1 MPSNF
6 LVKRDDLAITRLE
19 GADSVR
25 AGDGEA
31 VIRVDRFAL
40 TANNI
45 TYGVAGDII
54 GYWNFFPAVTD
65 WGRIPVW
72 GIGTVVESEI
82 PGVEVGARY
91 YGYFPMSDELL
102 VKPERVGPRGFTDA
116 AEHRAELPVVYNQY
130 SLMNEEN
137 GFVPAFD
144 NHYMIYRPLFTTSFV
159 LDDYLADNDF
169 FGASAVILGSA
180 SSKTAFGLA
189 FMLKRREGIKVI
201 GLTSPGNAD
210 FVRDLGLYDEVLTY
224 DEVESL
230 PLAPSAYVDMAG
242 NRAVLA
248 RVHHH
253 LGDLVL
259 ESCGVG
265 ATHWEARDGEDPGS
279 LPGARP
285 TMFFAPTQ
293 IVKRNEELGP
303 GRYQQLIGE
312 ATSAFL
318 AEVDQWVSI
327 EEHPFTEVD
336 TVYHTVLGGAAPD
349 RGYVVVT

>member
-116 AEHRAELPVVYNQY
+116 AEHRAELPVV
-130 SLMNEEN
+130 
-137 GFVPAFD
+137 
-144 NHYMIYRPLFTTSFV
+144 
-159 LDDYLADNDF
+159 
-169 FGASAVILGSA
+169 
-180 SSKTAFGLA
+180 
-189 FMLKRREGIKVI
+189 KVI
-201 GLTSPGNAD
+201 
-210 FVRDLGLYDEVLTY
+210 R
-224 DEVESL
+224 
-230 PLAPSAYVDMAG
+230 AG
-242 NRAVLA
+242 
-248 RVHHH
+248 
-253 LGDLVL
+253 
-259 ESCGVG
+259 
-265 ATHWEARDGEDPGS
+265 
-279 LPGARP
+279 
-285 TMFFAPTQ
+285 
-293 IVKRNEELGP
+293 
-303 GRYQQLIGE
+303 
-312 ATSAFL
+312 
-318 AEVDQWVSI
+318 
-327 EEHPFTEVD
+327 
-336 TVYHTVLGGAAPD
+336 
-349 RGYVVVT
+349 